1 MSTNASSSKPVPN
14 SLKLDEQTTEQQPAQ
29 SKVSGLE
36 EDDEFEEFTVQGERY
51 ILGPH
56 FSLLLT
62 ILAGCW
68 NLNLHGTIWSRWL
81 YDGSKTDW
89 DDSHT
94 DLAHLGGAPPGAAKS
109 GGDKLWEDNWDDDD
123 VEDEFSVQLR

>member
-62 ILAGCW
+62 ILAGC
-68 NLNLHGTIWSRWL
+68 
-81 YDGSKTDW
+81 
-89 DDSHT
+89 
-94 DLAHLGGAPPGAAKS
+94 
-109 GGDKLWEDNWDDDD
+109 
-123 VEDEFSVQLR
+123 